1 MIIGFHLESQVYYD
15 DMLIR
20 LFNYAVSDEEG
31 YRRIDDSHAVFKM
44 PQQAVVFLKDTDKS
58 KDKLYIKLIL
68 PDEQEIEYS
77 VHAVRSLG
85 YTPQELIANDMEIL
99 LPFQILR
106 LYGSVKKYSSFSEE
120 QKTEFLEKFTSM
132 CRDIITTLRSLKE
145 TGKITNDEHS
155 TMITIIRD
163 LEKHI
168 YSSIDDIANKG
179 ADSMLN
185 EEFLFSDERA
195 RAEERAKAE
204 AEKAEIEAKAKAE
217 KAEIE
222 AKAKAEKAE
231 IEAKAEAE
239 KAEIKAQAQAEIAK
253 VENEEKQK
261 IAELMIE
268 DGECAEK
275 IIRYTGIDV
284 SVLKSMAQSLGK
296 ALML

>member
-1 MIIGFHLESQVYYD
+1 M
-15 DMLIR
+15 
-20 LFNYAVSDEEG
+20 
-31 YRRIDDSHAVFKM
+31 
-44 PQQAVVFLKDTDKS
+44 
-58 KDKLYIKLIL
+58 
-68 PDEQEIEYS
+68 
-77 VHAVRSLG
+77 RSLG

-120 QKTEFLEKFTSM
+120 QKNEFLEKFSVM

-222 AKAKAEKAE
+222 AKA
-231 IEAKAEAE
+231 EAE

>member
-1 MIIGFHLESQVYYD
+1 M
-15 DMLIR
+15 
-20 LFNYAVSDEEG
+20 
-31 YRRIDDSHAVFKM
+31 
-44 PQQAVVFLKDTDKS
+44 
-58 KDKLYIKLIL
+58 
-68 PDEQEIEYS
+68 
-77 VHAVRSLG
+77 
-85 YTPQELIANDMEIL
+85 
-99 LPFQILR
+99 
-106 LYGSVKKYSSFSEE
+106 
-120 QKTEFLEKFTSM
+120 
-132 CRDIITTLRSLKE
+132 RSLKE

-195 RAEERAKAE
+195 RAEAE
-204 AEKAEIEAKAKAE
+204 A
-217 KAEIE
+217 
-222 AKAKAEKAE
+222 
-231 IEAKAEAE
+231 
-239 KAEIKAQAQAEIAK
+239 
-253 VENEEKQK
+253 EEKQK